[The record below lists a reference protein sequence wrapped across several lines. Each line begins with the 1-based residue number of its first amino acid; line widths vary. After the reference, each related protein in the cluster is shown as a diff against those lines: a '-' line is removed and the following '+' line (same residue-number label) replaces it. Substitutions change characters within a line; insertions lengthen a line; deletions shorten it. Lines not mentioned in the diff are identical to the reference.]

1 MEIIT
6 GSAKDTVKLGE
17 QIGKKVSPG
26 AVIALFGELG
36 AGKTTLVQGIA
47 KGLGISDHVTS
58 PSFVLISEFK
68 GRIDLC
74 HIDFYRM
81 EDGSEIEELGIED
94 YLSKENTVC
103 VIEWAEKMGGLLP
116 EDSIRIKIEPIS
128 ENERRFFI
136 EGLDL
141 K

>member
-1 MEIIT
+1 MEMIT
-6 GSAKDTVKLGE
+6 KNTEDTINLGE
-17 QIGKKVSPG
+17 KIGRTVSPG

-81 EDGSEIEELGIED
+81 EDESQIEELGIDD
-94 YLSKENTVC
+94 YLSKENAIS

-116 EDSIRIKIEPIS
+116 EDSIKIKIEPIS

>member
-1 MEIIT
+1 
-6 GSAKDTVKLGE
+6 
-17 QIGKKVSPG
+17 
-26 AVIALFGELG
+26 
-36 AGKTTLVQGIA
+36 
-47 KGLGISDHVTS
+47 ISDHVTS

-68 GRIDLC
+68 GRMDLC

-81 EDGSEIEELGIED
+81 EDESQIEELGIED

-116 EDSIRIKIEPIS
+116 ENSIKIKIESIS
-128 ENERRFFI
+128 ESKRKFFI
-136 EGLDL
+136 EGLDV